1 MRGSDWAFFDPAG
14 HLVKYQSVGRDTTMR
29 KEAEIALEK
38 SERRNAAII
47 AAIPDAL
54 VIISWEGGI
63 S

>member
-1 MRGSDWAFFDPAG
+1 
-14 HLVKYQSVGRDTTMR
+14 MR